1 MHIILNILHNEQGY
15 FKNVFYL
22 NVIQVSQ
29 NWGNL

>member
-22 NVIQVSQ
+22 NVNQVSE
-29 NWGNL
+29 N